1 MQYRPLGATDLKV
14 SLICLG
20 TMTWGQQNT
29 AEDGFA
35 QMDYALDKGVN
46 FFDTA
51 ELYAIPPSADTYGR
65 TEEIIGDWF
74 ARTKKRKDVVLATKV
89 AGPAPQLPWIR
100 GGKAELSYAQI
111 IAACDESLRR
121 LRTDYIDL
129 YQVHWPQRPVNSFG
143 KLGYAEQ
150 QVTGHESG
158 QIRET
163 LRALQVL
170 VETGKVRYIGLS
182 NETPWGVMTYLDY
195 HVDEDYPRIVSIQ
208 NPYNLLNRTFE
219 IGLAEMSMQESIG
232 LLAYAPLAAGTLTG
246 KYLGGRVPKG
256 SRRDIDPRGS
266 RYDRP
271 NTDAAV
277 NRYLDIATRHGLDP
291 AQMAIAFINR
301 QPFVTS
307 TIIGATGMEQLA
319 SNIAAVNVALP
330 DAVLREIDAVHAL
343 IPNPCP

>member
-1 MQYRPLGATDLKV
+1 MEYRPLGATDLKV

-29 AEDGFA
+29 AKEGFA
-35 QMDYALDKGVN
+35 QMDYALSQGVN

-51 ELYAIPPSADTYGR
+51 ELYSIPPSADTYGR

-74 ARTKKRKDVVLATKV
+74 ATSKRRKDVVLATKV
-89 AGPAPQLPWIR
+89 CGPAPGLPWIR
-100 GGKAELSYAQI
+100 GGKAELSYGQI
-111 IAACDESLRR
+111 LDAAEESLRR

-143 KLGYAEQ
+143 KLGYGEQ

-158 QIRET
+158 EIREV

-219 IGLAEMSMQESIG
+219 IGLAEMAMQESIG
-232 LLAYAPLAAGTLTG
+232 LLAYAPLAAGALTG
-246 KYLGGRVPKG
+246 KYLNGNVPKG

-271 NTDAAV
+271 KADEAV
-277 NRYLDIATRHGLDP
+277 GRYLDIAKKHGLDP

-307 TIIGATGMEQLA
+307 TIIGATTMAQLKTD
-319 SNIAAVNVALP
+319 IGAAGVKLGDDTV
-330 DAVLREIDAVHAL
+330 REIDAVHAL
-343 IPNPCP
+343 ISNPCP